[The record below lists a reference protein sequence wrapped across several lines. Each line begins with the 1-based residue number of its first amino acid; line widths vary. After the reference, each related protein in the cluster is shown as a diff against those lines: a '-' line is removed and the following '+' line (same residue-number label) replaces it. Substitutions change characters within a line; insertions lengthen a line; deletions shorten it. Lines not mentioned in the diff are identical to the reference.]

1 MAYQFGKIR
10 VMVAEDNPHMRKLL
24 KALLESIGVGDV
36 VEAADG
42 GVAWMMMKQNPVDF
56 ALVDWE
62 MYPVNGPA
70 FVRKI
75 RTEPDSPNHFLPII
89 MVTGYTER
97 ERVMRARDMGVTEF
111 LAKPVSAQTLA
122 QRIEEMI
129 ERPRPYVR
137 TREYFGPCR
146 RRKKGGL
153 YVGPER
159 RADPGA

>member
-10 VMVAEDNPHMRKLL
+10 VMVVEDNPHMRKLL
-24 KALLESIGVGDV
+24 KALLEAIGVGDV
-36 VEAADG
+36 VEATDG

-56 ALVDWE
+56 ALIDWE
-62 MYPVNGPA
+62 MYPIKGPTL
-70 FVRKI
+70 VRKI
-75 RTEPDSPNHFLPII
+75 RTEPDRPNHFLPII

-122 QRIEEMI
+122 QRIEELI

-146 RRKKGGL
+146 RRKKGGV
-153 YVGPER
+153 YIGPER
-159 RADPGA
+159 RAAPGA